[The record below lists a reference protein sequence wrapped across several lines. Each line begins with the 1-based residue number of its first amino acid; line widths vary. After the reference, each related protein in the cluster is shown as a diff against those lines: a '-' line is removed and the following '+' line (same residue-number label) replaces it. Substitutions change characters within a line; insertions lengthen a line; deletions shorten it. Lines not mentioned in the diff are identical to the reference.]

1 MGEAHRHAPGYIPP
15 VQVPDR
21 ERTRLRA
28 TTRILAAAA
37 CSALLAVTAGPA
49 FGAAGG
55 ADPATTVW
63 EAGGSNMGECSAYL
77 GERQV
82 RDDVNRLIKDGAI
95 PGVENPGQV
104 YSVRAQQ
111 EESKPPEQEC
121 LRRH

>member
-1 MGEAHRHAPGYIPP
+1 M
-15 VQVPDR
+15 
-21 ERTRLRA
+21 RLRA
-28 TTRILAAAA
+28 IPRLCAAAA
-37 CSALLAVTAGPA
+37 CSALLAVSGGPA

-77 GERQV
+77 GERRV

-104 YSVRAQQ
+104 YKVRAQQ

>member
-1 MGEAHRHAPGYIPP
+1 MGA
-15 VQVPDR
+15 
-21 ERTRLRA
+21 
-28 TTRILAAAA
+28 TRICAAVV
-37 CSALLAVTAGPA
+37 CSALFAVAAGPA
-49 FGAAGG
+49 FGAPNPPP
-55 ADPATTVW
+55 ADPGTTVY

-77 GERQV
+77 GDRQV

>member
-1 MGEAHRHAPGYIPP
+1 MGLA
-15 VQVPDR
+15 
-21 ERTRLRA
+21 
-28 TTRILAAAA
+28 RISASVA
-37 CSALLAVTAGPA
+37 CSALLALSAAPA
-49 FGAAGG
+49 FGASASPP
-55 ADPATTVW
+55 DPATTVW

-77 GERQV
+77 GTMGV
-82 RDDVNRLIKDGAI
+82 RDDVNRLILAGAI

>member
-1 MGEAHRHAPGYIPP
+1 MGYATRVALGYIPP
-15 VQVPDR
+15 VQMTKR
-21 ERTRLRA
+21 ERTRLGA
-28 TTRILAAAA
+28 TARILAAVA

-55 ADPATTVW
+55 TDPATTVW

-77 GERQV
+77 GERRV
-82 RDDVNRLIKDGAI
+82 RDDVNRLIKDGDI

>member
-1 MGEAHRHAPGYIPP
+1 MGYAAGPGLGYIPT
-15 VQVPDR
+15 VQVPNR
-21 ERTRLRA
+21 ERMRLRA
-28 TTRILAAAA
+28 TPRILAAAA
-37 CSALLAVTAGPA
+37 CSALLAVSGGPA
-49 FGAAGG
+49 FGATGG

-63 EAGGSNMGECSAYL
+63 EAGGSNMGECSSYL
-77 GERQV
+77 GTRQV

>member
-1 MGEAHRHAPGYIPP
+1 MG
-15 VQVPDR
+15 
-21 ERTRLRA
+21 A
-28 TTRILAAAA
+28 TARILAAALA
-37 CSALLAVTAGPA
+37 CSALLAVPGGPA
-49 FGAAGG
+49 LGAP

-63 EAGGSNMGECSAYL
+63 EAGGGNMGECSAYL
-77 GERQV
+77 GERRV
-82 RDDVNRLIKDGAI
+82 RDDVNRLIKGGAI

>member
-1 MGEAHRHAPGYIPP
+1 MGI
-15 VQVPDR
+15 
-21 ERTRLRA
+21 LRICA
-28 TTRILAAAA
+28 AVALAA
-37 CSALLAVTAGPA
+37 LFAVTAGPA
-49 FGAAGG
+49 FGAPNAPPP
-55 ADPATTVW
+55 ADPGTTVY

-77 GERQV
+77 GTRQV
-82 RDDVNRLIKDGAI
+82 RDDVNRLILAGAI

>member
-1 MGEAHRHAPGYIPP
+1 M
-15 VQVPDR
+15 
-21 ERTRLRA
+21 RLGA
-28 TTRILAAAA
+28 TARILAVVA

-49 FGAAGG
+49 LGAP

-77 GERQV
+77 GTRQV

-104 YSVRAQQ
+104 YKVRAQQ

>member
-1 MGEAHRHAPGYIPP
+1 MH
-15 VQVPDR
+15 
-21 ERTRLRA
+21 LRA
-28 TTRILAAAA
+28 ILRICAAVA
-37 CSALLAVTAGPA
+37 CSALLAVSAGPA
-49 FGAAGG
+49 FGAPV
-55 ADPATTVW
+55 DPATTVW

-77 GERQV
+77 GDRQV

-95 PGVENPGQV
+95 PGVENPGRV

>member
-1 MGEAHRHAPGYIPP
+1 M
-15 VQVPDR
+15 
-21 ERTRLRA
+21 RLRA
-28 TTRILAAAA
+28 TPRILAAAA
-37 CSALLAVTAGPA
+37 CSALLAVSGGPA
-49 FGAAGG
+49 FGAP

-63 EAGGSNMGECSAYL
+63 EAGGSNMGECSAFL
-77 GERQV
+77 GTMGV

-111 EESKPPEQEC
+111 EESKPPQQEC